1 MLMLFVQI
9 VSKNSLPIWNIDTF
23 MALLSQADF
32 AKHINATPSYI
43 TQLKTAGRLVMQGRM
58 VNVEETIKLMDE
70 TKDPS
75 KAGVA
80 DRHEREREQKQIA
93 PAAYGQNAHVMDDIT
108 GKAGSAYQQAR
119 AMKEKYAAMQAK
131 IAYEKEVG
139 ILLVAQDAMLA
150 VADGDAIIRNRLES
164 LPDMLAPQLAAE
176 SDEQKIRA
184 LLMDQI
190 EYLLGELSQSFHKL
204 TR

>member
-1 MLMLFVQI
+1 MSLM
-9 VSKNSLPIWNIDTF
+9 
-23 MALLSQADF
+23 SQSEF
-32 AKHINATPSYI
+32 ARHIGKTPGYI
-43 TQLKTAGRLVMQGRM
+43 TQQKDAGRIVMQGRM

-80 DRHEREREQKQIA
+80 DRHDREREQKQIA

-164 LPDMLAPQLAAE
+164 MPDMLVPQLAAE
-176 SDEQKIRA
+176 MDEQKIRTM
-184 LLMDQI
+184 LMDYI
-190 EYLLGELSQSFHKL
+190 EHLLGELSQSFHKL
-204 TR
+204 TK

>member
-1 MLMLFVQI
+1 MPLM
-9 VSKNSLPIWNIDTF
+9 
-23 MALLSQADF
+23 SQTEF
-32 AKHINATPSYI
+32 ANHIGKTPGYI
-43 TQLKTAGRLVMQGRM
+43 TQLKDAGRLVMQGRM
-58 VNVEETIKLMDE
+58 VDSEASKQRIDE
-70 TKDPS
+70 TQDPG
-75 KAGVA
+75 KVGVA
-80 DRHEREREQKQIA
+80 ERHQTEREQKQAA
-93 PAAYGQNAHVMDDIT
+93 PQMDDMT
-108 GKAGSAYQQAR
+108 GNAGSAYQQAR

-139 ILLVAQDAMLA
+139 LLLVASEVNMA

-204 TR
+204 TK

>member
-1 MLMLFVQI
+1 MRLM
-9 VSKNSLPIWNIDTF
+9 N
-23 MALLSQADF
+23 QADF
-32 AKHINATPSYI
+32 AKHIGATPGYI
-43 TQLKTAGRLVMQGRM
+43 TQLKTAGRLVMQGAM
-58 VNVEETIKLMDE
+58 VNVEESIKLIAE
-70 TKDPS
+70 TKDPG

-80 DRHEREREQKQIA
+80 ERHEKEREQKSFDGAQDK
-93 PAAYGQNAHVMDDIT
+93 PPVMDDMS
-108 GKAGSAYQQAR
+108 GKAGSDYQQAR
-119 AMKEKYAAMQAK
+119 AMKEKYNAMKAK
-131 IAYEKEVG
+131 LDYDKEVG
-139 ILLVAQDAMLA
+139 TLLVASEVKMA

-204 TR
+204 TK

>member
-1 MLMLFVQI
+1 MSLM
-9 VSKNSLPIWNIDTF
+9 
-23 MALLSQADF
+23 SQAEF
-32 AKHINATPSYI
+32 ARHIGKTPGYI
-43 TQLKTAGRLVMQGRM
+43 TQQKDAGRIVMQGRM
-58 VNVEETIKLMDE
+58 VNVEESLTLLDE
-70 TKDPS
+70 TRDPS
-75 KAGVA
+75 KAGVV
-80 DRHEREREQKQIA
+80 DRHDREREQKQA
-93 PAAYGQNAHVMDDIT
+93 SKPVSGTAGHVLDDMT

-139 ILLVAQDAMLA
+139 ILLVAQDARLA

>member
-1 MLMLFVQI
+1 MSLM
-9 VSKNSLPIWNIDTF
+9 
-23 MALLSQADF
+23 SQAEF
-32 AKHINATPSYI
+32 ARHIGKTPGYI
-43 TQLKTAGRLVMQGRM
+43 TQQKASGRIVMQGRM
-58 VNVEETIKLMDE
+58 VNVEETIKLIAE
-70 TKDPS
+70 TSDPS

-80 DRHEREREQKQIA
+80 DRHAQEREQKQTSQPISG
-93 PAAYGQNAHVMDDIT
+93 PAGQVLDDIT

-139 ILLVAQDAMLA
+139 ILLVAHDVMLA

-176 SDEQKIRA
+176 MDEQKIRA
-184 LLMDQI
+184 LLMDHI
-190 EYLLGELSQSFHKL
+190 EHLLGELSQSFHKL
-204 TR
+204 TK

>member
-1 MLMLFVQI
+1 MPLM
-9 VSKNSLPIWNIDTF
+9 
-23 MALLSQADF
+23 SQVEF
-32 AKHINATPSYI
+32 AQHIGKTPGYI
-43 TQLKTAGRLVMQGRM
+43 TQLKDAGRLVMQGRM
-58 VNVEETIKLMDE
+58 VDAEASKQRIDE
-70 TKDPS
+70 TQDPG
-75 KAGVA
+75 KVGVTE
-80 DRHEREREQKQIA
+80 RHQTEREKKSFNSAQDMPA
-93 PAAYGQNAHVMDDIT
+93 PKLDDI
-108 GKAGSAYQQAR
+108 AGSAYQQAR

-139 ILLVAQDAMLA
+139 LLLVASEVKMS

-190 EYLLGELSQSFHKL
+190 EHLLGELSQSFHKL
-204 TR
+204 TK